1 MESSNSLHIRFPSV
15 FPLRLNLNDKFK
27 TSITSSLH
35 ILRLLPATVTSKFQ
49 EGKQIDGT
57 MPLFLKSEYCQV
69 QALWLAVP
77 CAGGCGC
84 GGCGVVLVVVCL
96 SNPKYCQ
103 VQALWLAVPCAGEKV
118 WRSYS
123 DPPSSRE
130 TGKIPLETTSTIK
143 TFFQNKTSQN
153 HIEKLFQNKM
163 TNGSK
168 NWYDVM

>member
-27 TSITSSLH
+27 TAITSSLH

-57 MPLFLKSEYCQV
+57 MLLFLKSE
-69 QALWLAVP
+69 
-77 CAGGCGC
+77 
-84 GGCGVVLVVVCL
+84 
-96 SNPKYCQ
+96 YCQ

-123 DPPSSRE
+123 DPSSSGE
-130 TGKIPLETTSTIK
+130 TGKIPLETTLTIK
-143 TFFQNKTSQN
+143 TFFQNKTSWN
-153 HIEKLFQNKM
+153 LEKNSFQNKM
-163 TNGSK
+163 TNTSK
-168 NWYDVM
+168 NWYGCDVILSGCRPIWRGSDWTQVLFWYL